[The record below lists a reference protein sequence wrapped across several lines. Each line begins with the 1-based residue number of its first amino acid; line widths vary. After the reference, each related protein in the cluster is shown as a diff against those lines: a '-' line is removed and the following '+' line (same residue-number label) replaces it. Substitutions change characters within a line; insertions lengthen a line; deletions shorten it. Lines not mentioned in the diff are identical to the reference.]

1 MFRVFVGKFY
11 RLKFVEN
18 QNDTTM
24 TTLMTFAE
32 YLVSRNN
39 VRDLFY
45 TSWADEYE
53 AYVYRNS

>member
-1 MFRVFVGKFY
+1 
-11 RLKFVEN
+11 
-18 QNDTTM
+18 M
-24 TTLMTFAE
+24 TTLMTFTE
-32 YLVSRNN
+32 YVASRNN

>member
-1 MFRVFVGKFY
+1 
-11 RLKFVEN
+11 
-18 QNDTTM
+18 M

-32 YLVSRNN
+32 YVESRNS
-39 VRDLFY
+39 VRDPFY